1 MPDYL
6 DPFGDESPGPY
17 LTLRVSWGGAY
28 RDILAILDTGADL
41 TQIPAHIAQ
50 SLSLEHVDDV
60 RVSSAHGDEKEKPLF
75 VADLEFE
82 GLRFETASMV
92 GDDYPIALIGRDI
105 LNDLDSAFQG
115 PARRFSVTRP

>member
-1 MPDYL
+1 MTDYR

-17 LTLRVSWGGAY
+17 LTLRVSWDGAS

-41 TQIPAHIAQ
+41 TQIPVHIAQ
-50 SLSLEHVDDV
+50 ALNLEHVDDV
-60 RVSSAHGDEKEKPLF
+60 PVVSAHGDEREKPVF

-82 GLRFETASMV
+82 GLRFELTSIV

-105 LNDLDSAFQG
+105 LNDLDSTFQG
-115 PARRFSVTRP
+115 PARRFFVTRP